1 MRVLKVKHPK
11 QEPERQRYKHEA
23 GGSSDR
29 SDQSP
34 HLGAHAHGD
43 ANDIWPRHELA
54 KAQDVGKLLF
64 ADPLALLDRY
74 ATRPDNAA
82 AETIECD
89 LEERNEKRIERN
101 GGSRHFSD
109 AIF

>member
-1 MRVLKVKHPK
+1 L
-11 QEPERQRYKHEA
+11 YIS
-23 GGSSDR
+23 SSDR

-34 HLGAHAHGD
+34 HPGAQVHGD
-43 ANDIWPRHELA
+43 TNDIWPRHELA